1 MNGKGKW
8 GQNHVPRMKL
18 PVPELPKPS
27 QNQLPAKDISAKRPT
42 QPLDTLP
49 DNLPD
54 VFEAKYSRRKKRA
67 RVEKSLNSTEQ
78 YGIQATNASE
88 FSMQGKI
95 YRQIYR

>member
-1 MNGKGKW
+1 MNNKGEW
-8 GQNHVPRMKL
+8 GQIHVPRMKL
-18 PVPELPKPS
+18 PDPELPKPS
-27 QNQLPAKDISAKRPT
+27 QNQLPVKDISAETPT

-54 VFEAKYSRRKKRA
+54 VFEAQYSRRKKRA

-88 FSMQGKI
+88 FSMPGKT
-95 YRQIYR
+95 